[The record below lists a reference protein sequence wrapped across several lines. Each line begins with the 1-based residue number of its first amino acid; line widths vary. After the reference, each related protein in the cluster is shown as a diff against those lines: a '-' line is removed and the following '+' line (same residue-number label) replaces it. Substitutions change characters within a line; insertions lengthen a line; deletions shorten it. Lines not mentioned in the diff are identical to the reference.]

1 MNIITVDAGKYQT
14 KGLFDGKG
22 IKFRT
27 KLEEI
32 DESIRVRGNNSFHI
46 QWEDKHY
53 LIGEGAKYV
62 DYDVSKHKLQHKLAT
77 YSACAKLLKDQKT
90 KYVNLVVL
98 SPLTTYTNPQARE
111 EFRQYILNDNKAEFE
126 IDGTE
131 TRVTINDVTVFAEA
145 IGVSVSNI
153 DKFKDKTVG
162 VLDIGGLNVNG
173 IIIKNMKPIRDTEFT
188 INAGSLIIMEKVRKE
203 LNREIRN
210 ANIQEYQMDTI
221 MKQGLY
227 NGEVEISKEIIQSIL
242 SNHFKD
248 IIQITKANN
257 WDMQGLDIVI
267 TGGGSLDLGL
277 QNIKNYIPQAQLS
290 NNPVWDSCIGGNK
303 VGAML
308 YE

>member
-14 KGLFDGKG
+14 KALLQNNG

-32 DESIRVRGNNSFHI
+32 DDNVNIQNNNSFYI
-46 QWEDKHY
+46 QWENKHY
-53 LIGEGAKYV
+53 LIGDGAKYV
-62 DYDVSKHKLQHKLAT
+62 DYDVSKHKLQHKLAIYT
-77 YSACAKLLKDQKT
+77 ATAKLLKNKNEC
-90 KYVNLVVL
+90 NLVVL
-98 SPLTTYTNPQARE
+98 SPLSTYTNAQARE
-111 EFRQYILNDNKAEFE
+111 EFRQYILNNHKARFE
-126 IDGTE
+126 LDGRETE
-131 TRVTINDVTVFAEA
+131 LIIKDVTVFAEA
-145 IGVSVSNI
+145 IGVSISNI
-153 DKFKDKTVG
+153 GMFKDKTVG

-173 IIIKNMKPIRDTEFT
+173 IIIKNMKPVRDTEFT

-221 MKQGLY
+221 MKQGFY
-227 NGEVEISKEIIQSIL
+227 NGDAEISKEIIQSIL
-242 SNHFKD
+242 SSHFKD

-277 QNIKNYIPQAQLS
+277 QNIRKHIPQAQLS
-290 NNPVWDSCIGGNK
+290 SNPVWDSCIGGNK

>member
-14 KGLFDGKG
+14 KGLFNNNG

-32 DESIRVRGNNSFHI
+32 DDNVNIQNNNSFYI
-46 QWEDKHY
+46 QWENKHY
-53 LIGEGAKYV
+53 LIGDGAKYV
-62 DYDVSKHKLQHKLAT
+62 DYDVSKHKLQHKLAIYT
-77 YSACAKLLKDQKT
+77 ATAKLLKNKND
-90 KYVNLVVL
+90 VNLVVL

-111 EFRQYILNDNKAEFE
+111 EFRQYILNNNVVEFE
-126 IDGTE
+126 IDGVE
-131 TRVTINDVTVFAEA
+131 AKITINDVTVFAEA

-227 NGEVEISKEIIQSIL
+227 NGEAEISKEIIQTIL
-242 SNHFKD
+242 SSHFKD
-248 IIQITKANN
+248 ILQTTKANN
-257 WDMQGLDIVI
+257 WDMKGLDIVI

-277 QNIKNYIPQAQLS
+277 NNIKKYIPQAQMS
-290 NNPVWDSCIGGNK
+290 QNPLWDSCLGGNK
-303 VGAML
+303 VGAKL